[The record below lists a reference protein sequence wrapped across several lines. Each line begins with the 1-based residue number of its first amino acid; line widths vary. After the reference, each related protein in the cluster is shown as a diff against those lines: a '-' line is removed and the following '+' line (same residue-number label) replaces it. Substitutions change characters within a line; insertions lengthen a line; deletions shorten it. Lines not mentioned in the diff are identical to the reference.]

1 CTRCHEKSEVH
12 AHTYQWIIDKEATTE
27 AEGLRHAR
35 CMVCGHETEAVV
47 IPKLEKTDEGGT
59 DTAAG
64 HPSMVWAGLAMLS
77 MLGIADLHRRKRRR

>member
-1 CTRCHEKSEVH
+1 
-12 AHTYQWIIDKEATTE
+12 
-27 AEGLRHAR
+27 
-35 CMVCGHETEAVV
+35 MVCGHETEAVV

-64 HPSMVWAGLAMLS
+64 HPSMVWAGLAVLS